1 MPVQD
6 HLKIAAAE
14 LMKASELLKT
24 EISQLRSE
32 GAQQR
37 KTIELQI
44 AALTDRAGLVQKEAQ
59 QSSDTKITSQNQ
71 TELSLI
77 QRQISD
83 KQSELREDENRINN
97 DIREKESFLSTL
109 DSWAR
114 NISP

>member
-37 KTIELQI
+37 KTI
-44 AALTDRAGLVQKEAQ
+44 
-59 QSSDTKITSQNQ
+59 
-71 TELSLI
+71 
-77 QRQISD
+77 
-83 KQSELREDENRINN
+83 
-97 DIREKESFLSTL
+97 
-109 DSWAR
+109 
-114 NISP
+114 